1 MNMNNPIQNKISSVF
16 LHVRSVERSAN
27 WYHRLFG
34 FPERKSTYDAIHS
47 LRMSEDSPGLILDQL
62 TTKFNR
68 SERPLFMFHSNDVRA
83 DYRYVKSLGIEVVWN
98 IEDHGDM
105 AFFTF
110 RDPDGNLLMVCGEP
124 GENLTDDRL
133 EESREPLPS
142 VLAGDSWKAWSA
154 TVTATVRQSM
164 DGILLQGRIES
175 SQPCRTPLRI
185 EAEVKVSQA
194 EIQLFIGQGTVTFSG
209 GIDGNELIV
218 QHPAANK
225 QVIFKNKGALPRGKW
240 VRLTVEINELD
251 MKLYVEGQLRHAQQG
266 DYRHVFG
273 PAGIVS
279 IGGDAEIRLLQV
291 QQGEP
296 VYEPTQLGVTTDG
309 QRSGSL
315 VPIPGTFA
323 RMTKDGLWMTDNER
337 PSNAWTTHE
346 FKPPF
351 ECKAVVRSDLG
362 DIIFCIGITKIRIV
376 EGTVRF
382 LDRTMRETVYDAAFP
397 IPCDEELAVK
407 WVIEPGRAA
416 VYVNDRLLAEDEGQ
430 YPQRKVCTAIGT
442 DIGSVIAIKSVDI
455 REMK

>member
-1 MNMNNPIQNKISSVF
+1 MNNSIQNKISSVF

-62 TTKFNR
+62 TSTFNR
-68 SERPLFMFHSNDVRA
+68 SERPLFMFHSKDVRA

-98 IEDHGDM
+98 IEDHGNM

-124 GENLTDDRL
+124 GEHLTDDEL
-133 EESREPLPS
+133 EERREPIPLA
-142 VLAGDSWKAWSA
+142 LAGDSWKAWSA
-154 TVTATVRQSM
+154 TDAATVRQSAG
-164 DGILLQGRIES
+164 GILLQGRLETT
-175 SQPCRTPLRI
+175 QPCRTPLRL
-185 EAEVKVSQA
+185 EAEILVSQA
-194 EIQLFIGQGTVTFSG
+194 EIQLFIGRGTVTFNG

-225 QVIFKNKGALPRGKW
+225 QVIFNNKGALPRGKW
-240 VRLTVEINELD
+240 VRLTAQINELE
-251 MKLYVEGQLRHAQQG
+251 MKLYVDGQQRHAQRG
-266 DYRHVFG
+266 DYRNVFG

-279 IGGDAEIRLLQV
+279 IGGDTEIKLLQV

-296 VYEPTQLGVTTDG
+296 VFEPTQLEVTTAG

-323 RMTKDGLWMTDNER
+323 IMTKDGLWMTCNER

-346 FKPPF
+346 FKPPY
-351 ECKAVVRSDLG
+351 ECKAIVRSDLG
-362 DIIFCIGITKIRIV
+362 DIIFCTGITKIRIV
-376 EGTVRF
+376 EGEVRF

-397 IPCDEELAVK
+397 IPNDEELAVK

-430 YPQRKVCTAIGT
+430 YPQRKVCVAIGT
-442 DIGSVIAIKSVDI
+442 DIGSVIAIKSVAI
-455 REMK
+455 WEM

>member
-1 MNMNNPIQNKISSVF
+1 MKNHIQNKISSVF

-34 FPERKSTYDAIHS
+34 FPERKSTYDAIHT

-62 TTKFNR
+62 TSEFNR

-98 IEDHGDM
+98 IEDHGNM

-124 GENLTDDRL
+124 GENLTDGES
-133 EESREPLPS
+133 EEKQELLPL
-142 VLAGDSWKAWSA
+142 VLAGESWKTWSA
-154 TVTATVRQSM
+154 TDTATVRQSV
-164 DGILLQGRIES
+164 DGILLQGRLES
-175 SQPCRTPLRI
+175 AQPFRTPLRL

-194 EIQLFIGQGTVTFSG
+194 EIQLFIGRGTVTFKG

-240 VRLTVEINELD
+240 VRLTAEINELE
-251 MKLYVEGQLRHAQQG
+251 MKLYVDGQQRHAQRG
-266 DYRHVFG
+266 DYRNVVG

-279 IGGDAEIRLLQV
+279 IGGDTEIRLLQV

-296 VYEPTQLGVTTDG
+296 VYEPTELEVTTDG
-309 QRSGSL
+309 QRSCSL

-323 RMTKDGLWMTDNER
+323 RMTKDGLWMTGNER
-337 PSNAWTTHE
+337 PSNAWTTHK
-346 FKPPF
+346 FTPPY

-362 DIIFCIGITKIRIV
+362 DIIFSAGITKIRIV

-397 IPCDEELAVK
+397 IPNDEQLAVK

-430 YPQRKVCTAIGT
+430 YPQRKVCAAFGT
-442 DIGSVIAIKSVDI
+442 DIGCVITIKSVDI
-455 REMK
+455 RPLK